1 MSRSILKTPFKELP
15 EALVEDMLIQCDGI
29 SRKLSI
35 TFQKLLNLKKQA
47 RNTLKD
53 KNLLRK
59 DSEITLTPSHPTTCG
74 VDGAFAV
81 EKLLSTDIVGIAG
94 VAVEGLAPPTEVR
107 YWSAPYHNS
116 NVLTLPHNDTTT
128 MISRAIMMCMELI
141 LAGNAPHDVVFIDG
155 SLMSHFINI
164 IKALNPNITPVKEL
178 INVLFELLNP
188 ALKSYEKILIS
199 KKSDQIFTGVPKYTT
214 INQISQNIL
223 NLDGFEDRG
232 LLSFILKAGEF
243 VGPMKIEK
251 PISKWSLDYLPSDT
265 IEQFKRIINALNEIN
280 MVYYRPS
287 EFFPVLRVEIAPS
300 IATNN
305 YRLAMLFES
314 IKLQCGVPGIIEP
327 YPLYFA
333 DRMVKH
339 LRKALP
345 AIRRT
350 ATQDMTLNWK
360 GEEGNIYFTLH
371 GYRTDWGK

>member
-1 MSRSILKTPFKELP
+1 MSRTIIKTPFKELP

-29 SRKLSI
+29 SKKLST
-35 TFQKLLNLKKQA
+35 TFQNLLNLKKKA
-47 RNTLKD
+47 RRILKD
-53 KNLLRK
+53 KDLLRK

-107 YWSAPYHNS
+107 YWPVPYHNS

-155 SLMSHFINI
+155 SLITPFI
-164 IKALNPNITPVKEL
+164 KLTQALNPNINPVEEL
-178 INVLFELLNP
+178 IDLLYSKLQSTLN
-188 ALKSYEKILIS
+188 SYEKILLS
-199 KKSDQIFTGVPKYTT
+199 KKTDQIYTGVPKYTT
-214 INQISQNIL
+214 VNQISQDIL
-223 NLDGFEDRG
+223 NLKGFEDRG

-243 VGPMKIEK
+243 IKPFKIKK
-251 PISKWSLDYLPSDT
+251 PISKRILEYLPADT

-300 IATNN
+300 IAQNN
-305 YRLAMLFES
+305 HRLAMLFES
-314 IKLQCGVPGIIEP
+314 IKLQCGAPGIIEP

-350 ATQDMTLNWK
+350 ATQDMTLKWK
-360 GEEGNIYFTLH
+360 GSEGNVYFALH

>member
-1 MSRSILKTPFKELP
+1 MSKSSIKTPFKELP
-15 EALVEDMLIQCDGI
+15 EALVEDMLIQCDEI
-29 SRKLSI
+29 SKKLSN
-35 TFQKLLNLKKQA
+35 TFQNLLNVKKKA
-47 RNTLKD
+47 RRILKD
-53 KNLLRK
+53 KGLLRK

-74 VDGAFAV
+74 VDGAFAI

-107 YWSAPYHNS
+107 HWPAPYHNS
-116 NVLTLPHNDTTT
+116 KILTLPHNDTTT

-155 SLMSHFINI
+155 SLKSHFINI
-164 IKALNPNITPVKEL
+164 IKALNPNISPAKEL
-178 INVLFELLNP
+178 ANILFGLLDP
-188 ALKSYEKILIS
+188 ALDLYEKILTS
-199 KKSDQIFTGVPKYTT
+199 KKTDQIFTGVPKYTT

-305 YRLAMLFES
+305 SRLAKLFES
-314 IKLQCGVPGIIEP
+314 IKLQCGAPGIIEP

-333 DRMVKH
+333 DRIVKH

-350 ATQDMTLNWK
+350 ATQDMTLKWE
-360 GEEGNIYFTLH
+360 GAEGNIYFALH

>member
-1 MSRSILKTPFKELP
+1 MSRSIIKTPFKELP
-15 EALVEDMLIQCDGI
+15 QALVEDMLYQCDGI
-29 SRKLSI
+29 SKKLSS
-35 TFQKLLNLKKQA
+35 TFQNLLDLKTKA
-47 RNTLKD
+47 RKILKD
-53 KNLLRK
+53 KDLLRK

-74 VDGAFAV
+74 VDGAFAI

-107 YWSAPYHNS
+107 YWPVPYHNS

-128 MISRAIMMCMELI
+128 LISRAIMMCMELT
-141 LAGNAPHDVVFIDG
+141 LAGNAPHNVVFIDG

-164 IKALNPNITPVKEL
+164 IKALNPNIKPVKEL
-178 INVLFELLNP
+178 INLLFKLLKP
-188 ALKSYEKILIS
+188 ALKSYEKILLS
-199 KKSDQIFTGVPKYTT
+199 KKTDQIFTGVPKYTT
-214 INQISQNIL
+214 INQISQKIL
-223 NLDGFEDRG
+223 KVDGFEDRG

-243 VGPMKIEK
+243 VGPLKIEK
-251 PISKWSLDYLPSDT
+251 PISKWSLEYLPSDT
-265 IEQFKRIINALNEIN
+265 IEQFKRILNALNEIN

-287 EFFPVLRVEIAPS
+287 EFFPVLRVEISPS
-300 IATNN
+300 IAVNN

-314 IKLQCGVPGIIEP
+314 IKLQCGAPGIIEP

-333 DRMVKH
+333 DRIVKH

-350 ATQDMTLNWK
+350 ATQDMTLKWK
-360 GEEGNIYFTLH
+360 GSEGNVYFALH

>member
-1 MSRSILKTPFKELP
+1 MSRSVTKTPFKELP
-15 EALVEDMLIQCDGI
+15 EALVEDMLFQCDGI
-29 SRKLSI
+29 SKKLST
-35 TFQKLLNLKKQA
+35 TFQNLLDIKKEA
-47 RNTLKD
+47 RRILKD
-53 KNLLRK
+53 KELLRK

-74 VDGAFAV
+74 VDGAFAI

-107 YWSAPYHNS
+107 YWPTPYHNS
-116 NVLTLPHNDTTT
+116 NVLTLPHNDNTT

-155 SLMSHFINI
+155 SLITPFIKI
-164 IKALNPNITPVKEL
+164 TQALNPNIKPVNEIMAL
-178 INVLFELLNP
+178 LFKKLKP
-188 ALKSYEKILIS
+188 ALDSYEKILIS
-199 KKSDQIFTGVPKYTT
+199 KKTDQIFTGVPKYTT

-223 NLDGFEDRG
+223 SLDGFEDRG

-243 VGPMKIEK
+243 VGPMEIEK
-251 PISKWSLDYLPSDT
+251 PILKWGLDYLPSDT
-265 IEQFKRIINALNEIN
+265 IEPFKRILNSLNEIN

-314 IKLQCGVPGIIEP
+314 IKLQCGAPGIIEP

-333 DRMVKH
+333 DRIVKH

-350 ATQDMTLNWK
+350 ATQDMTLKWK
-360 GEEGNIYFTLH
+360 GSEGNIYFALH

>member
-1 MSRSILKTPFKELP
+1 MSRSVTKTPFKELP
-15 EALVEDMLIQCDGI
+15 EALVEDMLIQCEGI
-29 SRKLSI
+29 SKKLST
-35 TFQKLLNLKKQA
+35 TFQNLLDVKKKA
-47 RNTLKD
+47 RRILKD
-53 KNLLRK
+53 KILLRK
-59 DSEITLTPSHPTTCG
+59 DSEITITPSHPTTCG

-107 YWSAPYHNS
+107 HWPAPYHNS
-116 NVLTLPHNDTTT
+116 NVLTLPHNDSTT

-141 LAGNAPHDVVFIDG
+141 LAGNAPHDVIFIDG

-164 IKALNPNITPVKEL
+164 VKALNPNIKPVKEL
-178 INVLFELLNP
+178 INILFGLLDP
-188 ALKSYEKILIS
+188 ALNSYEKILIS
-199 KKSDQIFTGVPKYTT
+199 KKTDQIFTGVPKYTT
-214 INQISQNIL
+214 INQISQKIL

-251 PISKWSLDYLPSDT
+251 PISKWSLEYLPSDT
-265 IEQFKRIINALNEIN
+265 IEQFKRILTALNEIN

-314 IKLQCGVPGIIEP
+314 IRLQCGAPGIIEP

-333 DRMVKH
+333 DRIVKH

-350 ATQDMTLNWK
+350 ATQDMTLKWP
-360 GEEGNIYFTLH
+360 GSEGNIYFALH

>member
-1 MSRSILKTPFKELP
+1 MLRSVAKTPFKELP
-15 EALVEDMLIQCDGI
+15 EALVEDMLVQCDGI
-29 SRKLSI
+29 SKKLSS
-35 TFQKLLNLKKQA
+35 TFQNLLDIKKKA
-47 RNTLKD
+47 RRILKD
-53 KNLLRK
+53 EALLRK

-107 YWSAPYHNS
+107 YWPEPYHSS
-116 NVLTLPHNDTTT
+116 NVFTLPHNDNTT

-141 LAGNAPHDVVFIDG
+141 LAGNAPHNVVFIDG

-178 INVLFELLNP
+178 IDVLLKLLNP

-199 KKSDQIFTGVPKYTT
+199 KRTDQIFTGVPKYTT
-214 INQISQNIL
+214 INQISQKIL
-223 NLDGFEDRG
+223 KLDGFEDRG

-251 PISKWSLDYLPSDT
+251 PISKWSLDYLPTDS
-265 IEQFKRIINALNEIN
+265 IRQFKIIMNALNEIN

-300 IATNN
+300 IANNN

-314 IKLQCGVPGIIEP
+314 IKIQCGTPGIIEP

-350 ATQDMTLNWK
+350 ATQDMTLKWK
-360 GEEGNIYFTLH
+360 GAEGNIYFALH

>member
-15 EALVEDMLIQCDGI
+15 QALVEDMLYQCDGI
-29 SRKLSI
+29 SKKLSS
-35 TFQKLLNLKKQA
+35 TFQNLLDLKTKA
-47 RNTLKD
+47 RKILKD
-53 KNLLRK
+53 KDLLRK

-74 VDGAFAV
+74 VDGAFAI

-107 YWSAPYHNS
+107 YWPVPYHNS

-128 MISRAIMMCMELI
+128 LISRAIMMCMELT
-141 LAGNAPHDVVFIDG
+141 LAGNAPHNVVFIDG

-164 IKALNPNITPVKEL
+164 IKALNPNIKPVKEL
-178 INVLFELLNP
+178 INLLFKLLKP
-188 ALKSYEKILIS
+188 ALKSYEKILLS
-199 KKSDQIFTGVPKYTT
+199 KKTDQIFTGVPKYTT
-214 INQISQNIL
+214 INQISQKIL
-223 NLDGFEDRG
+223 KVDGFEDRG

-243 VGPMKIEK
+243 VGPLKIEK
-251 PISKWSLDYLPSDT
+251 PISKWSLEYLPSDT
-265 IEQFKRIINALNEIN
+265 IEQFKRILNALNEIN

-287 EFFPVLRVEIAPS
+287 EFFPVLRVEISPS
-300 IATNN
+300 IAVNN

-314 IKLQCGVPGIIEP
+314 IKLQCGAPGIIEP

-333 DRMVKH
+333 DRIVKH

-350 ATQDMTLNWK
+350 ATQDMTLKWK
-360 GEEGNIYFTLH
+360 GSEGNVYFALH

>member
-1 MSRSILKTPFKELP
+1 MSKSSIKTPFKELP

-29 SRKLSI
+29 SKKLSN
-35 TFQKLLNLKKQA
+35 TFQNLLNVKKEA
-47 RNTLKD
+47 RRILKD
-53 KNLLRK
+53 KGLLRK

-74 VDGAFAV
+74 VDGAFAI
-81 EKLLSTDIVGIAG
+81 EKLLSTDIVCIAG

-107 YWSAPYHNS
+107 HWPAPYHNS

-128 MISRAIMMCMELI
+128 MVSRAIMMCMELI

-164 IKALNPNITPVKEL
+164 IKALNPNISPVKEL
-178 INVLFELLNP
+178 GNVLIGLLDN
-188 ALKSYEKILIS
+188 ALDLYEKILTS
-199 KKSDQIFTGVPKYTT
+199 KKTDQIFAGVPKYTT

-243 VGPMKIEK
+243 VGPIKIEK
-251 PISKWSLDYLPSDT
+251 PISKWIPDYLPSDT

-287 EFFPVLRVEIAPS
+287 EFYPVLRVEIAPS

-305 YRLAMLFES
+305 SRLAKLFES
-314 IKLQCGVPGIIEP
+314 IKLQCGAPGIIEP

-333 DRMVKH
+333 DRIVKH

-350 ATQDMTLNWK
+350 ATQDMTLKWE
-360 GEEGNIYFTLH
+360 GAEGNIYFALH

>member
-29 SRKLSI
+29 SKKLSI
-35 TFQKLLNLKKQA
+35 TFQNLLNLKKLA
-47 RNTLKD
+47 RDTLKD
-53 KNLLRK
+53 KDLLRR

-74 VDGAFAV
+74 VDGAFAI

-107 YWSAPYHNS
+107 HWSAPYHNS
-116 NVLTLPHNDTTT
+116 NVLTLPHNDNTT
-128 MISRAIMMCMELI
+128 MISRAIMMCMELL

-155 SLMSHFINI
+155 SLITPFI
-164 IKALNPNITPVKEL
+164 KLTQALNPNIKPVKE
-178 INVLFELLNP
+178 IMDVLFKILKP
-188 ALKSYEKILIS
+188 AMNSYEKILIS
-199 KKSDQIFTGVPKYTT
+199 KKTDQIFTGVPKYTT
-214 INQISQNIL
+214 INQISQTIL

-251 PISKWSLDYLPSDT
+251 PISKRILEYLPSDT
-265 IEQFKRIINALNEIN
+265 IEQFKKILNALNEVH

-305 YRLAMLFES
+305 YRLAKLFES

-350 ATQDMTLNWK
+350 ATQDMTLKW
-360 GEEGNIYFTLH
+360 EGAEANIYFALH